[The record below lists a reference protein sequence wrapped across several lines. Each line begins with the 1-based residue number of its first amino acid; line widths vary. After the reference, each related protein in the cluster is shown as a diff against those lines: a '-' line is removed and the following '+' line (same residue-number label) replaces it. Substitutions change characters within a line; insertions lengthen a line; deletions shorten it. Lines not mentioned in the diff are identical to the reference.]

1 MLAVDRTNEQVADWY
16 VPWHPAILRAIRAV
30 VEAARHH
37 HKPLSLCGDMAQ
49 DLTLI
54 PVLVG
59 IGITALTVPPRRIL
73 RVQRLIQQMDAAA
86 AEELARKALAAPT
99 LAEISVLLN
108 IPHTFPSS

>member
-1 MLAVDRTNEQVADWY
+1 
-16 VPWHPAILRAIRAV
+16 
-30 VEAARHH
+30 
-37 HKPLSLCGDMAQ
+37 MAQ

-73 RVQRLIQQMDAAA
+73 RVQRLIQQMDVAA

-108 IPHTFPSS
+108 IPHSFPSS